1 MTLSVKTICFNAH
14 SLNNKLVELY
24 SLLEGKLFSNN
35 KCDVIDINETWLNIS
50 SPDSLLIN
58 GLSYNVYR
66 KDRPS
71 RGGGVFDCF

>member
-1 MTLSVKTICFNAH
+1 MH

-24 SLLEGKLFSNN
+24 NLLERKLFSNN
-35 KCDVIDINETWLNIS
+35 KFDVIGISETYRNIC

-71 RGGGVFDCF
+71 RGGGVCWYLFL